1 MRKIHV
7 EYTYNGQGQE
17 SRFSMVGKK
26 VGHLWKMKLK
36 LIIFKAQA
44 NLVIMNQKHLKF
56 PSSRKDKFLKF
67 FVY

>member
-7 EYTYNGQGQE
+7 VYTYNGQGQE
-17 SRFSMVGKK
+17 SRFFMVGKK

-44 NLVIMNQKHLKF
+44 NLVIMNQNI
-56 PSSRKDKFLKF
+56 
-67 FVY
+67 